1 MFRWAAVTV
10 LFFGLGVVV
19 LNAINKSTSQKAVAT
34 DELVFTSSTED
45 IVAQV
50 GDNKTNLVDGN
61 PGNNQPKVDAPAT
74 VTVSRAG
81 VNQPL
86 VIANARISAM
96 ERQEIPAEKD
106 GKLLFVGTDIKPN
119 RDVHP
124 DDVFK
129 LTISRLVIEDEK
141 VSGSDVILLDN
152 KSNKKFRL
160 WKGGED
166 PLTPGKLALD
176 YKETTFYKLEVGDEV
191 QKNQMVALVNPVL
204 ALDDLG
210 IRAAKL
216 EASEADRR
224 ASEKTRDEAHKRFQ
238 QQSLLRQKGAG
249 SDEEY
254 RSAEL
259 FWRRYIDEE
268 SGKAAL
274 VVQSQRELNAAVT
287 TLKMH
292 EIRSSIPGVIKTI
305 YRNRGE
311 AIKNLEPLLQVQNRD
326 RLRVEG
332 LVEVQD
338 ARTISRNTKVIV
350 EPSQP
355 EQPKLVL
362 RGHLQEVTSIG
373 VCLQGGVST
382 IISGSE
388 DSSIR
393 AWNPGTSEQLWAL
406 TLKHPVKSLACF
418 SGKSSHVVAGLSD
431 GSLVFFSPATIREKD
446 AIKSSVSGHRGI
458 VHSVAISP
466 DGEYAVSAGEDHSL
480 CVWKIASA
488 ELVQKFT
495 DAHRSGITS
504 VAFAG
509 AAQIVSAG
517 KDNSI
522 RVWAFDA
529 GKIDP
534 SMLLSFDKRSGD
546 VSHLGVSPDGKTILF
561 DQGKEIRVLSLADK
575 HLLGIIHCNSGGSSS
590 FTNFAIYS
598 PDGKTVLTN
607 GGSDGKVQLWRTPV
621 NNARP
626 AELRQY
632 IWTGGSS
639 SCCAF
644 CPDGSFAV
652 TGTQD
657 HQVLVWALPNKREVE
672 ETLFGNIALN
682 ENFLDSN
689 SRQVRIWVD
698 LKNPGWL
705 HPGGTATLVIPG
717 AKVSVAPDK

>member
-1 MFRWAAVTV
+1 M
-10 LFFGLGVVV
+10 
-19 LNAINKSTSQKAVAT
+19 
-34 DELVFTSSTED
+34 
-45 IVAQV
+45 
-50 GDNKTNLVDGN
+50 
-61 PGNNQPKVDAPAT
+61 
-74 VTVSRAG
+74 
-81 VNQPL
+81 
-86 VIANARISAM
+86 
-96 ERQEIPAEKD
+96 
-106 GKLLFVGTDIKPN
+106 
-119 RDVHP
+119 
-124 DDVFK
+124 
-129 LTISRLVIEDEK
+129 
-141 VSGSDVILLDN
+141 
-152 KSNKKFRL
+152 
-160 WKGGED
+160 
-166 PLTPGKLALD
+166 
-176 YKETTFYKLEVGDEV
+176 
-191 QKNQMVALVNPVL
+191 
-204 ALDDLG
+204 
-210 IRAAKL
+210 
-216 EASEADRR
+216 
-224 ASEKTRDEAHKRFQ
+224 
-238 QQSLLRQKGAG
+238 
-249 SDEEY
+249 
-254 RSAEL
+254 
-259 FWRRYIDEE
+259 
-268 SGKAAL
+268 
-274 VVQSQRELNAAVT
+274 
-287 TLKMH
+287 
-292 EIRSSIPGVIKTI
+292 
-305 YRNRGE
+305 
-311 AIKNLEPLLQVQNRD
+311 
-326 RLRVEG
+326 
-332 LVEVQD
+332 
-338 ARTISRNTKVIV
+338 
-350 EPSQP
+350 
-355 EQPKLVL
+355 
-362 RGHLQEVTSIG
+362 
-373 VCLQGGVST
+373 
-382 IISGSE
+382 
-388 DSSIR
+388 
-393 AWNPGTSEQLWAL
+393 
-406 TLKHPVKSLACF
+406 
-418 SGKSSHVVAGLSD
+418 AGLSD

-458 VHSVAISP
+458 VHAVAISP

-488 ELVQKFT
+488 ELLQKFT

-509 AAQIVSAG
+509 AGQIISAG

-546 VSHLGVSPDGKTILF
+546 VSHLGASPDGKTILF

-607 GGSDGKVQLWRTPV
+607 GGSDGKVQLWRTPI

-657 HQVLVWALPNKREVE
+657 HQVLVWTLPNKREVE

-717 AKVSVAPDK
+717 AKISVAPEK

>member
-1 MFRWAAVTV
+1 MIRWLVVTTMFFAVSLVVINGINKTTV
-10 LFFGLGVVV
+10 QKAEATEDFVV
-19 LNAINKSTSQKAVAT
+19 LVSGEEKNILVDANPPTKIETPSAVA
-34 DELVFTSSTED
+34 VF
-45 IVAQV
+45 
-50 GDNKTNLVDGN
+50 K
-61 PGNNQPKVDAPAT
+61 P
-74 VTVSRAG
+74 G

-96 ERQEIPAEKD
+96 ERQEIPSEKD
-106 GKLLFVGTDIKPN
+106 GKLLFVGSDIKPN
-119 RDVHP
+119 REVHP
-124 DDVFK
+124 EDTFK
-129 LTISRLVIEDEK
+129 LTISNLIIEDEK
-141 VSGSDVILLDN
+141 VSPEETILLNN
-152 KSNKKFRL
+152 KPGKKYRR

-166 PLTPGKLALD
+166 PLTPGKVTLD
-176 YKETTFYKLEVGDEV
+176 YKETTFFKLEVGDEV
-191 QKNQMVALVNPVL
+191 KKDQLVALVNPVL

-216 EASEADRR
+216 EASESDRR

-268 SGKAAL
+268 VGKAAL

-311 AIKNLEPLLQVQNRD
+311 AIKNLEPLLQVQNRE

-338 ARTISRNTKVIV
+338 ARAISRDTKVIV

-355 EQPKLVL
+355 EQPRIVL
-362 RGHLQEVTSIG
+362 RGHLSEVTAVGICKQDG
-373 VCLQGGVST
+373 VTTVL
-382 IISGSE
+382 SGSE

-393 AWNPGTSEQLWAL
+393 AWNPASGDQLWSL
-406 TLKHPVKSLACF
+406 SLKHPVKAIACYN
-418 SGKSSHVVAGLSD
+418 GKIAHTAVGLSD

-446 AIKSSVSGHRGI
+446 GIRSTVSGHRGV
-458 VHSVAISP
+458 VHSVAISS
-466 DGEYAVSAGEDHSL
+466 DGEYAISAGEDHCL
-480 CVWKIASA
+480 CVWKISNG
-488 ELVQKFT
+488 ELLQKFA
-495 DAHRSGITS
+495 DAHRASITS
-504 VAFAG
+504 VSFAG
-509 AAQIVSAG
+509 PNKVVTSG
-517 KDNSI
+517 KDNST
-522 RVWAFDA
+522 RVWGYES
-529 GKIDP
+529 GKIDTL
-534 SMLLSFDKRSGD
+534 MLLSFDRRSGD
-546 VSHLGVSPDGKTILF
+546 VAHLGVSPDGKTILF
-561 DQGKEIRVLSLADK
+561 DQGKEIRVLSLAEK
-575 HLLGIIHCNSGGSSS
+575 HIEGIIHSISGSSN
-590 FTNFAIYS
+590 FTNFAICS
-598 PDGKTVLTN
+598 PDGKSVLTN

-626 AELRQY
+626 AELRQF

-639 SCCAF
+639 TCCAF
-644 CPDGSFAV
+644 SPDGSFAV

-657 HQVLVWALPNKREVE
+657 HQVLIWNMPAKREIE
-672 ETLFGNIALN
+672 ETLVGTIALN

-717 AKVSVAPDK
+717 VKNTSVLEK

>member
-50 GDNKTNLVDGN
+50 GENKTNLVDGN
-61 PGNNQPKVDAPAT
+61 PVNNQPKVDAPTT

-119 RDVHP
+119 RDIHP

-152 KSNKKFRL
+152 KSNKKYRL

-338 ARTISRNTKVIV
+338 ARTIGRNTKVIV

-362 RGHLQEVTSIG
+362 RGHLQEVTAIG
-373 VCLQGGVST
+373 VCQQGGLST

-388 DSSIR
+388 DASIR
-393 AWNPGTSEQLWAL
+393 AWNPSTSEQLWAL
-406 TLKHPVKSLACF
+406 TLKHPVKSIACY
-418 SGKSSHVVAGLSD
+418 SGKSSQVVAGLSD

-458 VHSVAISP
+458 VHSLAISP

-488 ELVQKFT
+488 ELLQKFT

-509 AAQIVSAG
+509 AGQIISAG

-546 VSHLGVSPDGKTILF
+546 VSHLGASPDGKTILF
-561 DQGKEIRVLSLADK
+561 DQGKEIRVLSLKDK
-575 HLLGIIHCNSGGSSS
+575 HLEGIIHSNSGSSS
-590 FTNFAIYS
+590 FTNFAVYS

-607 GGSDGKVQLWRTPV
+607 GGSDGKVQLWRTPI

-672 ETLFGNIALN
+672 ETLIGNIALN

-717 AKVSVAPDK
+717 AKVSVTPDK

>member
-34 DELVFTSSTED
+34 DEYVFSSSTED
-45 IVAQV
+45 LVAQV
-50 GDNKTNLVDGN
+50 GENKTNLVDGN
-61 PGNNQPKVDAPAT
+61 PGNNQPKVDGPAT

-119 RDVHP
+119 RDIHP

-152 KSNKKFRL
+152 KSNKKYRL

-166 PLTPGKLALD
+166 QLTPGKLALD

-338 ARTISRNTKVIV
+338 ARTIGRNTKVIV

-362 RGHLQEVTSIG
+362 RGHLQEVTAIG
-373 VCLQGGVST
+373 VCHQDGVST

-393 AWNPGTSEQLWAL
+393 AWNPGNSEQLWAL
-406 TLKHPVKSLACF
+406 TLKHPVKSLACY
-418 SGKSSHVVAGLSD
+418 SGKSSHVVGGLSD

-458 VHSVAISP
+458 VHAVAISP

-488 ELVQKFT
+488 ELLQKFT

-509 AAQIVSAG
+509 AGQIASAG

-546 VSHLGVSPDGKTILF
+546 VSHLGASPDGKTILF

-575 HLLGIIHCNSGGSSS
+575 HLLGIITCNSGGSSS
-590 FTNFAIYS
+590 FTNFAVYS

-607 GGSDGKVQLWRTPV
+607 GGSDGKVQLWRTPI

-717 AKVSVAPDK
+717 AKVSVTPDK

>member
-1 MFRWAAVTV
+1 MFRWSAITV
-10 LFFGLGVVV
+10 LFLGIGVVL
-19 LNAINKSTSQKAVAT
+19 LNAVNKTTYQKAVAT
-34 DELVFTSSTED
+34 DELVFIPANDD

-50 GDNKTNLVDGN
+50 GENKVSFVE
-61 PGNNQPKVDAPAT
+61 GNNQPKVEPPVS
-74 VTVSRAG
+74 VTVSRPG

-86 VIANARISAM
+86 VIPNARISAM

-106 GKLLFVGTDIKPN
+106 GKLLFVGTDIKPK

-124 DDVFK
+124 EDIFK
-129 LTISRLVIEDEK
+129 LTISRLVVEDDK
-141 VSGSDVILLDN
+141 VSGNDLILLDA
-152 KSNKKFRL
+152 KPNKKFRL
-160 WKGGED
+160 WKGGDD
-166 PLTPGKLALD
+166 PLIPGKMSLD
-176 YKETTFYKLEVGDEV
+176 YKEATFFKLEVGDEV

-268 SGKAAL
+268 TGKAAL
-274 VVQSQRELNAAVT
+274 VVQAQRELNAAVT

-338 ARTISRNTKVIV
+338 ARTIGRETKVIV

-362 RGHLQEVTSIG
+362 RGHLQEVNAIG
-373 VCLQGGVST
+373 VCQQNGST
-382 IISGSE
+382 TIFSGSE

-393 AWNPGTSEQLWAL
+393 AWNPGNGEQLWSL
-406 TLKHPVKSLACF
+406 TLRHPVKSMACY
-418 SGKSSHVVAGLSD
+418 SGKSSQVVSGLSD
-431 GSLVFFSPATIREKD
+431 GSLVFFSPATVREKD
-446 AIKSSVSGHRGI
+446 AIKTSVSGHRGS

-466 DGEYAVSAGEDHSL
+466 DGEFAVSAGEDHSL
-480 CVWKIASA
+480 CVWKISST
-488 ELVQKFT
+488 ELVQKFP

-504 VAFAG
+504 VGFAG
-509 AAQIVSAG
+509 QSKITTAG

-522 RVWAFDA
+522 RVWAFDS
-529 GKIDP
+529 GKIEP
-534 SMLLSFDKRSGD
+534 NYLLSFDKRSGD
-546 VSHLGVSPDGKTILF
+546 VAHLAASPDGKTILF
-561 DQGKEIRVLSLADK
+561 DQGKEIRVLSLSDK
-575 HLLGIIHCNSGGSSS
+575 HIEGVIHSNSGSSS
-590 FTNFAIYS
+590 FTNFAVYS
-598 PDGKTVLTN
+598 PDGKTVITN
-607 GGSDGKVQLWRTPV
+607 GGGDGKVQLWRTPI

-644 CPDGSFAV
+644 SPDGSFAV

-672 ETLFGNIALN
+672 ETLTGSIALN

-705 HPGGTATLVIPG
+705 HPGGMATLVIPG
-717 AKVSVAPDK
+717 AKSANSTDK

>member
-34 DELVFTSSTED
+34 DEFVFTSSTED
-45 IVAQV
+45 LVAQV
-50 GDNKTNLVDGN
+50 GESKTNLVDGN

-106 GKLLFVGTDIKPN
+106 GKLLFVGTDIKPK
-119 RDVHP
+119 RDIHP

-152 KSNKKFRL
+152 KSNKKYRL

-166 PLTPGKLALD
+166 QLTPGKLALD

-338 ARTISRNTKVIV
+338 ARTIGRDTKVIV

-373 VCLQGGVST
+373 VCHQDGVST

-406 TLKHPVKSLACF
+406 TLKHPVKSLACY

-446 AIKSSVSGHRGI
+446 AIKSSVSGHRGT

-466 DGEYAVSAGEDHSL
+466 DGEYAVSACEDHSL

-488 ELVQKFT
+488 ELLQKFT

-509 AAQIVSAG
+509 AGQIVSAG

-546 VSHLGVSPDGKTILF
+546 VSHLGVSPDGKSILF

-575 HLLGIIHCNSGGSSS
+575 HLLGIIHCNAGGSSS

-607 GGSDGKVQLWRTPV
+607 GGSDGKVQLWRTPI

-672 ETLFGNIALN
+672 ETLIGNIALN

-717 AKVSVAPDK
+717 AKVSVTPDK